1 MYFDDEWPKLLL
13 FPDDEDEGGDMFK
26 RILCFLL
33 LLPALAIA
41 ASPTPLDKVV
51 AVVNDNVI
59 TASELDSQ
67 VELMRQQIIAKKMQ
81 LPPEAVLRKQVLQ
94 HLIDV
99 DLQLQLA
106 KKNDLT
112 IDNTDLNE
120 AIVKIAESNKLSLTQ
135 FREEVIKQGLDWE
148 AYRESI
154 RKEMLI
160 SRIQQKAVSQDVVV
174 SSQQVED
181 YLKTFEHNE
190 KTQQQTYHLQNI
202 VIPLPE
208 EPTTE
213 QVNKAKEKAR
223 ILLAKIK
230 QGDDFNRLAIAESS
244 GEYAL
249 EGGDLGERHLAELP
263 EVFAKPVIEMKV
275 GEVVGPIRTG
285 NGFQL
290 IKLVGLGG
298 NNESHQVVKTHVRH
312 ILLKQDVNMTLE
324 EARRQVNNLYQQ
336 LKSGKDFALM
346 AKQYSLDAASA
357 VKGGDLGW
365 VSADDLV
372 PAFATAMDS
381 LPLHTVSKPIKSP
394 FGWHLIEV
402 LERKTIDDSESF
414 QRLQVRKFLQ
424 QRKFSEAVQN
434 WQQHVRTDAYVNI
447 MEKELA

>member
-1 MYFDDEWPKLLL
+1 MR
-13 FPDDEDEGGDMFK
+13 K
-26 RILCFLL
+26 RIILFLIM
-33 LLPALAIA
+33 LPALVVAGFA
-41 ASPTPLDKVV
+41 QPLDKVV

-67 VELMRQQIIAKKMQ
+67 AEILRQQITAKKME

-94 HLIDV
+94 HLIEV

-120 AIVKIAESNKLSLTQ
+120 AISKIAESNKLSLTQ
-135 FREEVIKQGLDWE
+135 LREEIVKQGLGWE
-148 AYRESI
+148 VYRENI

-160 SRIQQKAVSQDVVV
+160 NRIQQKAVGSEIAV
-174 SSQQVED
+174 SNQQIED

-190 KTQQQTYHLQNI
+190 KTQQQIFHLQNI

-213 QVNKAKEKAR
+213 QVNKAKAKAR
-223 ILLAKIK
+223 ALLTKIK
-230 QGDDFNRLAIAESS
+230 QGEDFSRLAIAESS

-249 EGGDLGERHLAELP
+249 EGGDLGDRHLAELP
-263 EVFAKPVIEMKV
+263 TVFAERVVEMKV
-275 GEVVGPIRTG
+275 GEVTGPVRTG

-290 IKLVGLGG
+290 IKLVSIGG
-298 NNESHQVVKTHVRH
+298 SSEHHQITKTHVRH
-312 ILLKQDVNMTLE
+312 ILLKQDVNMTMD
-324 EARRQVNNLYQQ
+324 EATRQVNNLYQQ

-357 VKGGDLGW
+357 IKGGDLGW
-365 VSADDLV
+365 VTPDELV
-372 PAFATAMDS
+372 PAFATAMNS
-381 LPLHTVSKPIKSP
+381 LPLHTVSKPVQSP

-402 LERKTIDDSESF
+402 LERKTVDDSKSF
-414 QRLQVRKFLQ
+414 QRLQVRQFLQ
-424 QRKFSEAVQN
+424 QRKFTEAVQN
-434 WQQHVRTDAYVNI
+434 WQQHLRTDAYIKI
-447 MEKELA
+447 MDKELA